1 MPMTVDN
8 VTSIDET
15 ETKLRQGYADMTAM
29 YQDNFNA
36 VMAAGQAAIS
46 GFQAVNAE
54 LLAFLQSRAKDG
66 LTTGQRLAEC
76 GSPEMAIEVQLDYT
90 KFALQAYIDEFGK
103 LNELTG
109 RVLVDVMA
117 PLKGRADVVTQ
128 KTAAALAA

>member
-1 MPMTVDN
+1 MAVDN
-8 VTSIDET
+8 ITSIDAA

-29 YQDNFNA
+29 CQDNFNA

-66 LTTGQRLAEC
+66 LATGQRLAEC

-90 KFALQAYIDEFGK
+90 KFALQAYIDEVGK

-117 PLKGRADVVTQ
+117 PLKDRADVVTRQ
-128 KTAAALAA
+128 TTAALAA